1 MDGRII
7 AAAAL
12 AALAAGWVW
21 LMRRPAKRALAP
33 RGAKVLFV
41 GDSMLEGLEPRLR
54 TLGAAAGVSY
64 AGLWKRG
71 ARITTWA
78 GDDDLRLALQQGP
91 TACVIVLG
99 TNDAALADPSAERD
113 ELRTLVLECSEATGV
128 PVLWVDPPK
137 TPFAGDAALM
147 SMLDDASSSLP
158 IRRFSTRDLDLA
170 RSADGIHLTMSSY
183 GQWADAVWR
192 WMEAQRVT

>member
-1 MDGRII
+1 VDGRII

-33 RGAKVLFV
+33 RGAKMLFV

-54 TLGAAAGVSY
+54 ARAAAAGVAY
-64 AGLWKRG
+64 TGKWKRG
-71 ARITTWA
+71 ARIATWA
-78 GDDDLRLALQQGP
+78 GEEDLRLALQQGP
-91 TACVIVLG
+91 SACVIVLG
-99 TNDAALADPSAERD
+99 TNDAALADPGAERD

-128 PVLWVDPPK
+128 PVLWIDPPQ
-137 TPFAGDAALM
+137 TPFDGDAALM
-147 SMLDDASSSLP
+147 QMLAEASSTLP
-158 IRRFSTRDLDLA
+158 MRRFATRDLDLVRA
-170 RSADGIHLTMSSY
+170 GDGIHLTMSAY
-183 GQWADAVWR
+183 GQWADAIWR